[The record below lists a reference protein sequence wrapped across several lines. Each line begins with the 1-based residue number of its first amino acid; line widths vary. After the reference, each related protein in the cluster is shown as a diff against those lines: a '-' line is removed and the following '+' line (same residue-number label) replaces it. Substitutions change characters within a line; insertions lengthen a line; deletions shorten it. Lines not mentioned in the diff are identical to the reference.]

1 MSGTQ
6 VIFRVGRASTKH
18 LYNQLLITKVIRY
31 LMGSSDSS
39 HHLICDNQ
47 VLISI
52 WHFVSAFPFKIHVS
66 SPSPSRFSELS
77 LNSFVPLSNVE
88 RVKCVDNN
96 ADKLMSLF
104 KQSFKRICQSKGK
117 LKANHFSYRLIVPVN
132 YYLFIFLAKMPNIFQ
147 FQLLQIEFAVLYG
160 LKASL
165 WSHNHITIF

>member
-1 MSGTQ
+1 
-6 VIFRVGRASTKH
+6 
-18 LYNQLLITKVIRY
+18 
-31 LMGSSDSS
+31 MGSSDSS

-104 KQSFKRICQSKGK
+104 K
-117 LKANHFSYRLIVPVN
+117 
-132 YYLFIFLAKMPNIFQ
+132 
-147 FQLLQIEFAVLYG
+147 
-160 LKASL
+160 
-165 WSHNHITIF
+165 